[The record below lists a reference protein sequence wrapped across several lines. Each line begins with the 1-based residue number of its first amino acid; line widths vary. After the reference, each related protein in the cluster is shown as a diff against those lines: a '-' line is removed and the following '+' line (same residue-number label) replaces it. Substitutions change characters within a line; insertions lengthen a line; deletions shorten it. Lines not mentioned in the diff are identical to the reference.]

1 MTDVETTTATETLE
15 NRLSE
20 GGMPLPETVQHAL
33 QLADWLRLA
42 HDAGRPHG
50 AISPATVA
58 LNGTAK
64 LLAAPEE
71 TGITEYTAPE
81 VQAGEPPSPQSDIFS
96 LGALLYH
103 LATGRTPPAS
113 AEEAKANSCGDP
125 ALDRIILKCLA
136 PDPILRYQSAQ
147 KLSLELRLLSVSG
160 RRTRMEGPTRWERA
174 IEHLRTETAACLR
187 EHENQ
192 AEQLKRSTGEVII
205 TLRQELAAT
214 EERAVHTEEGLR
226 HNGERLEQTARQ
238 LAEVGEQFGQVNTAI
253 EAFTRQNA
261 EMQEAA
267 TASRL
272 VLEGNMAKQAGK
284 IESALTGIKQTDDLV
299 AWVVEIL
306 ETLQNT
312 MMER

>member
-1 MTDVETTTATETLE
+1 
-15 NRLSE
+15 
-20 GGMPLPETVQHAL
+20 MPLPETLQHAL

-64 LLAAPEE
+64 LLAAPAE

-113 AEEAKANSCGDP
+113 AAEAASNSCGDP
-125 ALDRIILKCLA
+125 ALDRIILKCMA
-136 PDPILRYQSAQ
+136 PEPIMRYQSAQ
-147 KLSLELRLLSVSG
+147 KLALELRLLGVSG
-160 RRTRMEGPTRWERA
+160 RCTRPDGPPRWQRA
-174 IEHLRTETAACLR
+174 IEQLRTETAGCLR
-187 EHENQ
+187 EHETQ
-192 AEQLKRSTGEVII
+192 AEQLKRSTSEVII
-205 TLRQELAAT
+205 TLRQELAAA
-214 EERAVHTEEGLR
+214 EERALRTEEGMQ
-226 HNGERLEQTARQ
+226 HSGERLDQTARQ
-238 LAEVGEQFGQVNTAI
+238 LAEVGAQFGQVGTI
-253 EAFTRQNA
+253 IDTLTRQNA
-261 EMQEAA
+261 EAQEAVIA
-267 TASRL
+267 NRLELEASL
-272 VLEGNMAKQAGK
+272 AKQSGK